1 MTGEIETVR
10 TVAALR
16 EKIAARRLAGE
27 RIALVPTM
35 GALHEG
41 HLTLA
46 DIAAEHADTVAVS
59 LFVNPTQFAPG
70 EDLDRYPRDEE
81 GDRAKL
87 ATRGVSILWAPDL
100 NEMYRPGFA
109 TTITVD
115 GPAMGLETEFRPHF
129 FSGVAT
135 VVTKLLL
142 QVLPD
147 VAVFGEK
154 DYQQL
159 QVIRR
164 LVQDL
169 DIPVEIVGGKTIREP
184 DGLAMS
190 SRNTYLSADERKRA
204 TALYRA
210 LAQTGESAL
219 DGTEVSRAEDAATA
233 GLLAAGFESVDYI
246 AIRHADTLAP
256 VTEADIAG
264 DTPLRVLGAAR
275 MGKTRLIDNLDPR
288 AL

>member
-1 MTGEIETVR
+1 MTGEIETIR

-16 EKIAARRLAGE
+16 ETIAARRLAGE

-46 DIAAEHADTVAVS
+46 DIAATHADTVAVS

-87 ATRGVSILWAPDL
+87 ATRGVSILWAPDV

-109 TTITVD
+109 TTITVE
-115 GPAMGLETEFRPHF
+115 GPAIGLETEFRPHF

-190 SRNTYLSADERKRA
+190 SRNAYLTADERQRA

-210 LAQTGESAL
+210 LAQAGESTL
-219 DGTEVSRAEDAATA
+219 DGAEISRAEDLATA